1 MNHIFKPLNFLKDV
15 LTNKKTAHLYIKS
28 NTITWDIYF
37 VNGKL
42 QYAQH
47 SLQSEE
53 TIKYCLISLAPQT
66 TVKYNK
72 LVKESHNLQLLD
84 IVHELYF
91 HKDINTTEKILLI
104 KELSQDA
111 LESFLCLKYGEY
123 EWNEINSTQALK
135 IKETIGENLFE
146 LPTILKTVQV
156 RLQQWQKLSSI
167 ISSPYHRLVFV
178 NPSLLKDNV
187 PNGTLSPTI
196 LMKLIKLMKGL
207 TLRQLSFLLKQNDVK
222 LANLLAPYIQHNIIK
237 VYSPNLSYDKLPTIT
252 SISIKESSNVIPLR
266 QTPTNPK
273 NITTEEKKDVVST
286 SVINSDVS
294 NSSFSTPSQSL
305 VIKENRDQQYKIMCI
320 DDSPTM
326 LETMRDYLE
335 SDNYYVLTID
345 NPMKSL
351 SSLFDSKPDLIL
363 MDLSM
368 PGMNGNRLSK
378 ILKCS
383 PVFKNVPIIIVSGNT
398 NVLNQEMIEEIGAK
412 DFLAK
417 PFVKDDLL
425 TIVRQYLQPIQ
436 SLRA

>member
-1 MNHIFKPLNFLKDV
+1 MNHIFKPLNLLRDG
-15 LTNKKTAHLYIKS
+15 LTTKKTAHLHIKS
-28 NTITWDIYF
+28 NTVTWDLYF

-53 TIKYCLISLAPQT
+53 TIKYCLISLAPHSV
-66 TVKYNK
+66 VKINSANSTNK
-72 LVKESHNLQLLD
+72 LQNLQLLD
-84 IVHELYF
+84 IVNELF
-91 HKDINTTEKILLI
+91 SSHDINSTEKILLI

-123 EWNEINSTQALK
+123 QWNDINESQSLK
-135 IKETIGENLFE
+135 LKETIGENLFE
-146 LPTILKTVQV
+146 LASVIKTVQI
-156 RLQQWQKLSSI
+156 RLQQWQKLSPF

-196 LMKLIKLMKGL
+196 LMKLIKFMKGL
-207 TLRQLSFLLKQNDVK
+207 TIRQLSFLLKQNDVK
-222 LANLLAPYIQHNIIK
+222 LANLLFPYIQHNIIK
-237 VYSPNLSYDKLPTIT
+237 VYPPNLPHDKLPTIS
-252 SISIKESSNVIPLR
+252 SITRESNNVIPLR
-266 QTPTNPK
+266 QISSNQE
-273 NITTEEKKDVVST
+273 NITEKNNSVST
-286 SVINSDVS
+286 SVTNNNLSD
-294 NSSFSTPSQSL
+294 SSLSIPSKSL
-305 VIKENRDQQYKIMCI
+305 MTKDNNHQKYKIMCI

-326 LETMRDYLE
+326 LETMKSYLE
-335 SDNYYVLTID
+335 SDSYNVVTVD

-368 PGMNGNRLSK
+368 PGINGNRLSQ

-398 NVLNQEMIEEIGAK
+398 NVLNQEVIEEIGAK

-417 PFVKDDLL
+417 PFVKNDLL
-425 TIVRQYLQPIQ
+425 AIVNQYLQPIQ
-436 SLRA
+436 SLTA

>member
-1 MNHIFKPLNFLKDV
+1 MNHIFKPLNLLQDG
-15 LTNKKTAHLYIKS
+15 LTNKKTAHLHIKS
-28 NTITWDIYF
+28 NTVTWDIYF

-53 TIKYCLISLAPQT
+53 TIKYCLMGLAPQA

-72 LVKESHNLQLLD
+72 LVKKSGNLQLLD
-84 IVHELYF
+84 IVYDLSFNQE
-91 HKDINTTEKILLI
+91 INSTEKILLI

-111 LESFLCLKYGEY
+111 LESFLYLKYGEY
-123 EWNEINSTQALK
+123 HWNEINSTQSLK
-135 IKETIGENLFE
+135 IKEIIGENLFD
-146 LPTILKTVQV
+146 LATIIKTLQV
-156 RLQQWQKLSSI
+156 RLQQWQKLSSL

-187 PNGTLSPTI
+187 PNGSLSPTI
-196 LMKLIKLMKGL
+196 LMKLIKFMKGL

-222 LANLLAPYIQHNIIK
+222 LAYLLFPYIQHNIIK
-237 VYSPNLSYDKLPTIT
+237 VYSPHPPYDRLPTIS
-252 SISIKESSNVIPLR
+252 SIATRESSNVIPLR
-266 QTPTNPK
+266 QISTNQE
-273 NITTEEKKDVVST
+273 NVTREEKKDFVST
-286 SVINSDVS
+286 SVINNYPT

-305 VIKENRDQQYKIMCI
+305 MTKENNHQKYKIMCI

-335 SDNYYVLTID
+335 SDNYYVLTVD

-368 PGMNGNRLSK
+368 PGINGNRLSQ

-398 NVLNQEMIEEIGAK
+398 NVLNQEIIEEIGAK

-417 PFVKDDLL
+417 PFVKNDLL
-425 TIVRQYLQPIQ
+425 TIVKQYLQPIQ